1 MVNMADI
8 TVTFDDGS
16 SHVYRN
22 APENLTKDDA
32 LARIAK
38 DFAGKQVTGLD
49 RVAGGKKLSTEEVI
63 TGAVTNLPSSL
74 GSMAGDIYQAV
85 TNPVQTAK
93 AVLDLGAGAL
103 QNVLPEKL
111 VQMIGE
117 DKPSRELASKVGQ
130 HYVERYGSVEGAKRA
145 LATDPAGVMADLSTV
160 LTGGATLPTRAAP
173 ALATAAR
180 AVDPLMLAARATGK
194 TADITGKALKPLLGM
209 QTGVGSDAIGQAYQ
223 AGKVGGETADIFKAN
238 LRGEVPQTEVLD
250 AAKQNLAEMAIQRQN
265 AYRTEMANISKDKTV
280 LSFDGIDKAIDNA
293 MNKTTYKGKVVNE
306 KAFDKLS
313 SAKAEIDAWKELD
326 PVEFHTPEGLDKLKQ
341 KVGAILEDIPYE
353 QKTALTAV
361 NEVYNGIKNEI
372 KKQAPTYAK
381 TMQAYSEATD
391 LIREIE
397 KSLSLGNKASIDT
410 QMRKLQSIMRNNV
423 NTNWGQ
429 RMNLAQQLEAAGG
442 KQMMPALAGQAL
454 SNYAPR
460 GLQGASSIPTALLA
474 GSVFGTPLAAASL
487 ATSSPRLMGEAAY
500 GAGRVAKGLLDV
512 QNKMPNIDYPTM
524 FNLLYQA
531 NQPRKIDLTG
541 MANPD

>member
-1 MVNMADI
+1 MADI
-8 TVTFDDGS
+8 TVTFNDGT
-16 SHVYRN
+16 SHVYRD
-22 APENLTKDDA
+22 APESLTKDDVI
-32 LARIAK
+32 ARATR
-38 DFAGKQVTGLD
+38 DFSGKKITGLD
-49 RVAGGKKLSTEEVI
+49 RVAGGQKLSGEEVL
-63 TGAVTNLPSSL
+63 TGAVTNFPSSV
-74 GSMAGDIYQAV
+74 GSMLGDIYQAV
-85 TNPVQTAK
+85 TSPIQTTK
-93 AVLDLGAGAL
+93 AVLDLGAGIL
-103 QNVLPEKL
+103 QNALPERL
-111 VQMIGE
+111 VKAVGE
-117 DKPSRELASKVGQ
+117 DKASRDLASKVGQ

-160 LTGGATLPTRAAP
+160 LTGGAMLPTRAAP

-180 AVDPLMLAARATGK
+180 AVDPLMLSARAVGK
-194 TADITGKALKPLLGM
+194 TADVTGKALKPLLGI
-209 QTGVGSDAIGQAYQ
+209 QTGAGSDAIGQAYQ
-223 AGKVGGETADIFKAN
+223 AGRTGGETADVFKAN

-265 AYRTEMANISKDKTV
+265 AYRTEMAKISKDKTV

-293 MNKTTYKGKVVNE
+293 MNKTTYKGKIVNE
-306 KAFDKLS
+306 KAFDRLA
-313 SAKAEIDAWKELD
+313 SAKAEIDAWKQLD
-326 PVEFHTPEGLDKLKQ
+326 PVDFHTPEGLDKLKQ
-341 KVGAILEDIPYE
+341 KVGAILEDIPFE

-397 KSLSLGNKASIDT
+397 KTLSQGKNASVDT
-410 QMRKLQSIMRNNV
+410 QMRKLQSVMRNNV
-423 NTNWGQ
+423 NTNYGQ
-429 RMNLAQQLEAAGG
+429 RMSLVKQLEEAGG
-442 KQMMPALAGQAL
+442 REMMPALAGQAL

-460 GLQGASSIPTALLA
+460 GLQGASSVPTALLA
-474 GSVFGTPLAAASL
+474 GSLFGTPLAAASL

-531 NQPRKIDLTG
+531 GQPTKIDLTG
-541 MANPD
+541 MANAN

>member
-1 MVNMADI
+1 MADI
-8 TVTFDDGS
+8 TVTFNDGT
-16 SHVYRN
+16 SHVYRD
-22 APENLTKDDA
+22 APESLTKDDVI
-32 LARIAK
+32 ARATR
-38 DFAGKQVTGLD
+38 DFSGKQITGLD
-49 RVAGGKKLSTEEVI
+49 RVAGGQKLSTEEVL
-63 TGAVTNLPSSL
+63 TGAVTNFPSSV
-74 GSMAGDIYQAV
+74 GSMLGDIYQAV
-85 TNPVQTAK
+85 TSPIQTTK
-93 AVLDLGAGAL
+93 AVLDLGAGIL
-103 QNVLPEKL
+103 QNALPERL
-111 VQMIGE
+111 VKAVGE
-117 DKPSRELASKVGQ
+117 DKASRDLASKVGQ

-160 LTGGATLPTRAAP
+160 LTGGAMLPTRAAP

-180 AVDPLMLAARATGK
+180 AIDPLMLSARAVGK
-194 TADITGKALKPLLGM
+194 TADVTGKALKPLLGM
-209 QTGVGSDAIGQAYQ
+209 QTGAGSDAIGQAYQ
-223 AGKVGGETADIFKAN
+223 AGRTGGETADVFKAN

-265 AYRTEMANISKDKTV
+265 AYRTEMASISKDKTV
-280 LSFDGIDKAIDNA
+280 LSFDGIDKSIDNA
-293 MNKTTYKGKVVNE
+293 MNKTTYKGKIVNE
-306 KAFDKLS
+306 KAFDRLA
-313 SAKAEIDAWKELD
+313 SAKAEIDAWKQLD

-341 KVGAILEDIPYE
+341 KVGAILEDIPFE

-397 KSLSLGNKASIDT
+397 KTLSQGKNASVDT
-410 QMRKLQSIMRNNV
+410 QMRKLQSVMRNNV
-423 NTNWGQ
+423 NTNYGQ
-429 RMNLAQQLEAAGG
+429 RMSLVKQLEEAGG
-442 KQMMPALAGQAL
+442 REMMPALAGQAL

-460 GLQGASSIPTALLA
+460 GLQGASSVPTALLA
-474 GSVFGTPLAAASL
+474 GSLFGTPLAAASL

-512 QNKMPNIDYPTM
+512 QNRMPDIDYPTM
-524 FNLLYQA
+524 FNLLYQTG
-531 NQPRKIDLTG
+531 QPRKIDLTG

>member
-1 MVNMADI
+1 MADI

-16 SHVYRN
+16 SHVYKN
-22 APENLTKDDA
+22 APENLTKEDT
-32 LARIAK
+32 LARVAK

-49 RVAGGKKLSTEEVI
+49 RVAGGQKLSTEQVL
-63 TGAVTNLPSSL
+63 TGAVTNFPSSV
-74 GSMAGDIYQAV
+74 GSMVGDIYQAV

-93 AVLDLGAGAL
+93 AVLDLGAGIL
-103 QNVLPEKL
+103 QNALPERL
-111 VQMIGE
+111 VQAVGE
-117 DKPSRELASKVGQ
+117 DKASRDLASKVGK

-160 LTGGATLPTRAAP
+160 LTGGAMLPTRAAP

-180 AVDPLMLAARATGK
+180 AVDPLMLSAKAVGKTVDVTGK
-194 TADITGKALKPLLGM
+194 VAKPLLGM
-209 QTGVGSDAIGQAYQ
+209 QTGVGADAIGQAYQ
-223 AGKVGGETADIFKAN
+223 AGKAGGETADIFKAN

-250 AAKQNLAEMAIQRQN
+250 AAKQNLSEMAAQRQN

-306 KAFDKLS
+306 KAFDKLA
-313 SAKAEIDAWKELD
+313 SAKAEIDAWKQLD

-341 KVGAILEDIPYE
+341 KVGAILEDIPFE

-397 KSLSLGNKASIDT
+397 RSLSLGNKATIDT

-429 RMNLAQQLEAAGG
+429 RMNLAQQLEQAGG
-442 KQMMPALAGQAL
+442 RQMMPALAGQAL

-460 GLQGASSIPTALLA
+460 GLQGASSVPTALLA
-474 GSVFGTPLAAASL
+474 GSVLGSPVIPLSL

-500 GAGRVAKGLLDV
+500 GAGRVAKGLLDM
-512 QNKMPNIDYPTM
+512 QGKMPNIDYPTM

-531 NQPRKIDLTG
+531 GQPRKIDLTG

>member
-1 MVNMADI
+1 MADI
-8 TVTFDDGS
+8 TVTFDDGT

-22 APENLTKDDA
+22 APESLTKDDVI
-32 LARIAK
+32 ARASK
-38 DFAGKQVTGLD
+38 DFSGKQITGLD
-49 RVAGGKKLSTEEVI
+49 RVAGGQKLSTEQVL
-63 TGAVTNLPSSL
+63 TGAVTNFPSSV
-74 GSMAGDIYQAV
+74 GSMLGDIYQAV
-85 TNPVQTAK
+85 TSPIQTTK
-93 AVLDLGAGAL
+93 AVLDLGAGIL
-103 QNVLPEKL
+103 QNALPERL
-111 VQMIGE
+111 VQAVGE
-117 DKPSRELASKVGQ
+117 DKASRDLASKVGQ

-160 LTGGATLPTRAAP
+160 LTGGAMLPTRAAP

-180 AVDPLMLAARATGK
+180 AVDPLMLSARAVGK
-194 TADITGKALKPLLGM
+194 TADVTGKALKPLIGM
-209 QTGVGSDAIGQAYQ
+209 QTGAGSDAIGQAYQ
-223 AGKVGGETADIFKAN
+223 AGRAGGETADIFKAN

-265 AYRTEMANISKDKTV
+265 AYRTEMASISKDKTV

-293 MNKTTYKGKVVNE
+293 MNKTTYKGKIVNE
-306 KAFDKLS
+306 KAFDRLA
-313 SAKAEIDAWKELD
+313 SAKAEIDAWKQLD

-341 KVGAILEDIPYE
+341 KVGAILEDIPFE

-397 KSLSLGNKASIDT
+397 KTLSQGKNASVDT
-410 QMRKLQSIMRNNV
+410 QMRKLQSVMRNNV
-423 NTNWGQ
+423 NTNYGQ
-429 RMNLAQQLEAAGG
+429 RMSLVKQLEEAGG
-442 KQMMPALAGQAL
+442 REMMPALAGQAL

-474 GSVFGTPLAAASL
+474 GSLFGTPLAGASL

-512 QNKMPNIDYPTM
+512 QNRMPDIDYPTM

-531 NQPRKIDLTG
+531 EQPRKIDLTG
-541 MANPD
+541 MANR

>member
-1 MVNMADI
+1 MADI
-8 TVTFDDGS
+8 TVTFNDGT

-22 APENLTKDDA
+22 APESLTKDDVISRA
-32 LARIAK
+32 SK
-38 DFAGKQVTGLD
+38 DFSGKQITGLD
-49 RVAGGKKLSTEEVI
+49 RVAGGQKLSGEEVL
-63 TGAVTNLPSSL
+63 TGAVTNFPSSV
-74 GSMAGDIYQAV
+74 GSMLGDIYQAV
-85 TNPVQTAK
+85 TSPIQTTK
-93 AVLDLGAGAL
+93 AVLDLGAGIL
-103 QNVLPEKL
+103 QNVLPERL
-111 VQMIGE
+111 VQAVGE
-117 DKPSRELASKVGQ
+117 DKASRDLASKVGQ

-160 LTGGATLPTRAAP
+160 LTGGAMLPTRAAP

-194 TADITGKALKPLLGM
+194 AVDITGSVAKPLLGM
-209 QTGVGSDAIGQAYQ
+209 QTGAGTEAIGQAYK
-223 AGKVGGETADIFKAN
+223 AGKVGGETSEMFKAN
-238 LRGEVPQTEVLD
+238 MRGEVPQIEVLD
-250 AAKQNLAEMAIQRQN
+250 AAKQNLSAMAEQRQA
-265 AYRTEMANISKDKTV
+265 AYRTEMANISKDKSV

-293 MNKTTYKGKVVNE
+293 MNKVTYKGQIVNE
-306 KAFDKLS
+306 EAFDKVVK
-313 SAKAEIDAWKELD
+313 AKAEIDAWKQLD
-326 PVEFHTPEGLDKLKQ
+326 PAEFHTPEGLDKLKQ
-341 KVGAILEDIPYE
+341 KVGSVLEKIPFE
-353 QKTALTAV
+353 QKTSLTAV

-397 KSLSLGNKASIDT
+397 RTLSQGKNASVDT

-423 NTNWGQ
+423 NTNFGQ
-429 RMNLAQQLEAAGG
+429 RLSLAQQLEQAGG
-442 KQMMPALAGQAL
+442 KQMLPALAGQAL
-454 SNYAPR
+454 NTYTPR
-460 GLQGASSIPTALLA
+460 GLQGASSIPTSLMA
-474 GSVFGTPLAAASL
+474 GSLFGNVAVPLSL

-512 QNKMPNIDYPTM
+512 QNRMPNIDYPTM

-531 NQPRKIDLTG
+531 EQPRKIDLTG

>member
-1 MVNMADI
+1 MADI
-8 TVTFDDGS
+8 TVTFNDGT
-16 SHVYRN
+16 SHVYRD
-22 APENLTKDDA
+22 APESLTKDDVI
-32 LARIAK
+32 ARATR
-38 DFAGKQVTGLD
+38 DFSGKQITGLD
-49 RVAGGKKLSTEEVI
+49 RVAGGQKLSTEQVL
-63 TGAVTNLPSSL
+63 TGAVTNFPSSV
-74 GSMAGDIYQAV
+74 GSMLGDIYQAV
-85 TNPVQTAK
+85 TSPVQTTK
-93 AVLDLGAGAL
+93 AVLDLGAGIL
-103 QNVLPEKL
+103 QNALPERL
-111 VQMIGE
+111 VQAVGE
-117 DKPSRELASKVGQ
+117 DKASRDLASKVGQ

-160 LTGGATLPTRAAP
+160 LTGGAMLPTRAAP

-180 AVDPLMLAARATGK
+180 AVDPLMLSARAVGK
-194 TADITGKALKPLLGM
+194 TADVTGKALKPLLGM
-209 QTGVGSDAIGQAYQ
+209 QTGAGSDAIGQAYQ
-223 AGKVGGETADIFKAN
+223 AGRTGGETADVFKAN

-265 AYRTEMANISKDKTV
+265 AYRTEMASISKDKTV

-293 MNKTTYKGKVVNE
+293 MNKTTYKGKIVNE
-306 KAFDKLS
+306 KAFDRLA
-313 SAKAEIDAWKELD
+313 SARAEIDAWKQLD

-341 KVGAILEDIPYE
+341 KVGAILEDIPFE

-397 KSLSLGNKASIDT
+397 KTLSQGKNASVDT
-410 QMRKLQSIMRNNV
+410 QMRKLQSVMRNNV
-423 NTNWGQ
+423 NTNYGQ
-429 RMNLAQQLEAAGG
+429 RMSLVKQLEEAGG
-442 KQMMPALAGQAL
+442 REMMPALAGQAL

-460 GLQGASSIPTALLA
+460 GLQGASSVPTALLA
-474 GSVFGTPLAAASL
+474 GSLFGTPLAAASL

-512 QNKMPNIDYPTM
+512 QNRMPNIDYPTM

-531 NQPRKIDLTG
+531 GQPRKIDLTG
-541 MANPD
+541 MANAN

>member
-1 MVNMADI
+1 MADI
-8 TVTFDDGS
+8 TVTFDDGT

-22 APENLTKDDA
+22 APESLTKDDVI
-32 LARIAK
+32 ARASK
-38 DFAGKQVTGLD
+38 DFSGKQITGLD
-49 RVAGGKKLSTEEVI
+49 RVAGGQKLSTEQVL
-63 TGAVTNLPSSL
+63 TGAVTNFPSSV
-74 GSMAGDIYQAV
+74 GSMLGDIYQAV
-85 TNPVQTAK
+85 TSPIQTTK
-93 AVLDLGAGAL
+93 AVLDLGAGIL
-103 QNVLPEKL
+103 QNALPERL
-111 VQMIGE
+111 VQAVGE
-117 DKPSRELASKVGQ
+117 DKASRDLASKVGQ

-160 LTGGATLPTRAAP
+160 LTGGAMLPTRAAP

-180 AVDPLMLAARATGK
+180 AVDPLMLSARAVGK
-194 TADITGKALKPLLGM
+194 TADVTGKALKPLIGM
-209 QTGVGSDAIGQAYQ
+209 QTGAGSDAIGQAYQ
-223 AGKVGGETADIFKAN
+223 AGRAGGETADIFKAN

-265 AYRTEMANISKDKTV
+265 AYRTEMASISKDKTV

-293 MNKTTYKGKVVNE
+293 MNKTTYKGKIVNE
-306 KAFDKLS
+306 KAFDRLA
-313 SAKAEIDAWKELD
+313 SAKAEIDAWKQLD

-341 KVGAILEDIPYE
+341 KVGAILEDIPFE

-397 KSLSLGNKASIDT
+397 KTLSQGKNASVDT
-410 QMRKLQSIMRNNV
+410 QMRKLQSVMRNNV
-423 NTNWGQ
+423 NTNYGQ
-429 RMNLAQQLEAAGG
+429 RMSLVKQLEEAGG
-442 KQMMPALAGQAL
+442 RQMMPALAGQAL

-474 GSVFGTPLAAASL
+474 GSLFGTPLAGASL

-512 QNKMPNIDYPTM
+512 QNRMPDIDYPTM

-531 NQPRKIDLTG
+531 EQPRKIDLTG
-541 MANPD
+541 MANR

>member
-1 MVNMADI
+1 MADI
-8 TVTFDDGS
+8 TVTFNDGT
-16 SHVYRN
+16 SHVYRD
-22 APENLTKDDA
+22 APESLTKDDVI
-32 LARIAK
+32 ARATR
-38 DFAGKQVTGLD
+38 DFSGKKITGLD
-49 RVAGGKKLSTEEVI
+49 RVAGGQKLSGEEVL
-63 TGAVTNLPSSL
+63 TGAVTNFPSSV
-74 GSMAGDIYQAV
+74 GSMLGDIYQAV
-85 TNPVQTAK
+85 TSPIQTTK
-93 AVLDLGAGAL
+93 AVLDLGAGIL
-103 QNVLPEKL
+103 QNALPERL
-111 VQMIGE
+111 VKAVGE
-117 DKPSRELASKVGQ
+117 DKASRDLASKVGQ

-160 LTGGATLPTRAAP
+160 LTGGAMLPTRAAP

-180 AVDPLMLAARATGK
+180 AVDPLILSARAVGK
-194 TADITGKALKPLLGM
+194 TADVTGKALKPLLGI
-209 QTGVGSDAIGQAYQ
+209 QTGAGSDAIGQAYQ
-223 AGKVGGETADIFKAN
+223 AGRTGGETADVFKAN

-265 AYRTEMANISKDKTV
+265 AYRTEMAKISKDKTV

-293 MNKTTYKGKVVNE
+293 MNKTTYKGKIVNE
-306 KAFDKLS
+306 KAFDRLA
-313 SAKAEIDAWKELD
+313 SAKAEIDAWKQLD
-326 PVEFHTPEGLDKLKQ
+326 PVDFHTPEGLDKLKQ
-341 KVGAILEDIPYE
+341 KVGAILEDIPFE

-397 KSLSLGNKASIDT
+397 KTLSQGKNASVDT
-410 QMRKLQSIMRNNV
+410 QMRKLQSVMRNNV
-423 NTNWGQ
+423 NTNYGQ
-429 RMNLAQQLEAAGG
+429 RMSLVKQLEEAGG
-442 KQMMPALAGQAL
+442 REMMPALAGQAL

-460 GLQGASSIPTALLA
+460 GLQGASSVPTALLA
-474 GSVFGTPLAAASL
+474 GSLFGTPLAAASL

-531 NQPRKIDLTG
+531 GQPTKIDLTG
-541 MANPD
+541 MANAN

>member
-1 MVNMADI
+1 MADI
-8 TVTFDDGS
+8 TVTFDDGT

-22 APENLTKDDA
+22 APESLTKDDVI
-32 LARIAK
+32 ARASR
-38 DFAGKQVTGLD
+38 DFSGKQITGLD
-49 RVAGGKKLSTEEVI
+49 RVAGGQKLSTEQVL
-63 TGAVTNLPSSL
+63 TGAVTNFPSSV
-74 GSMAGDIYQAV
+74 GSMLGDIYQAV
-85 TNPVQTAK
+85 TSPIQTTK
-93 AVLDLGAGAL
+93 AVLDLGAGIL
-103 QNVLPEKL
+103 QNALPERL
-111 VQMIGE
+111 VQAVGE
-117 DKPSRELASKVGQ
+117 DKASRDLASKVGQ

-160 LTGGATLPTRAAP
+160 LTGGAMLPTRAAP

-180 AVDPLMLAARATGK
+180 AVDPLMLSARAVGK
-194 TADITGKALKPLLGM
+194 TADVTGKALKPLLGM
-209 QTGVGSDAIGQAYQ
+209 QTGAGSDAIGQAYQ
-223 AGKVGGETADIFKAN
+223 AGRAGGETADIFKAN

-265 AYRTEMANISKDKTV
+265 AYRTEMASISKDKTV

-293 MNKTTYKGKVVNE
+293 MNKTTYKGKIVNE
-306 KAFDKLS
+306 KAFDRLA
-313 SAKAEIDAWKELD
+313 SAKAEIDAWKQLD

-341 KVGAILEDIPYE
+341 KVGAILEDIPFE

-397 KSLSLGNKASIDT
+397 KTLSQGKNASVDT
-410 QMRKLQSIMRNNV
+410 QMRKLQSVMRNNV
-423 NTNWGQ
+423 NTNYGQ
-429 RMNLAQQLEAAGG
+429 RMSLVKQLEEAGG
-442 KQMMPALAGQAL
+442 RQMMPALAGQAL

-474 GSVFGTPLAAASL
+474 GSLFGTPLAGASL

-512 QNKMPNIDYPTM
+512 QNRMPDIDYPTM

-531 NQPRKIDLTG
+531 EQPRKIDLTG
-541 MANPD
+541 MANR

>member
-1 MVNMADI
+1 MADI
-8 TVTFDDGS
+8 TVTFNDGT
-16 SHVYRN
+16 SHVYRD
-22 APENLTKDDA
+22 APESLTKDDVI
-32 LARIAK
+32 ARATK
-38 DFAGKQVTGLD
+38 DFSGKQITGLD
-49 RVAGGKKLSTEEVI
+49 RVAGGQKLSTEQVL
-63 TGAVTNLPSSL
+63 TGAVTNFPSSV
-74 GSMAGDIYQAV
+74 GSMLGDIYQAV
-85 TNPVQTAK
+85 SSPVQTTK
-93 AVLDLGAGAL
+93 AVLDLGAGIL
-103 QNVLPEKL
+103 QNTLPERF
-111 VQMIGE
+111 VQAVGE
-117 DKPSRELASKVGQ
+117 DKASRDLASKVGQ

-160 LTGGATLPTRAAP
+160 LTGGAMLPTRAAP

-180 AVDPLMLAARATGK
+180 AVDPLMLSARAVGK
-194 TADITGKALKPLLGM
+194 TADVTGKALKPLLGM
-209 QTGVGSDAIGQAYQ
+209 QTGAGSDAIGQAYQ
-223 AGKVGGETADIFKAN
+223 AGRTGGETADVFKAN

-265 AYRTEMANISKDKTV
+265 AYRTEMASISKDKTV

-293 MNKTTYKGKVVNE
+293 MNKTTYKGKIVNE
-306 KAFDKLS
+306 KAFDRLA
-313 SAKAEIDAWKELD
+313 SAKAEINAWKQLD

-341 KVGAILEDIPYE
+341 KVGAILEDIPFE

-397 KSLSLGNKASIDT
+397 KTLSQGKNASVDT
-410 QMRKLQSIMRNNV
+410 QMRKLQSVMRNNV
-423 NTNWGQ
+423 NTNYGQ
-429 RMNLAQQLEAAGG
+429 RMSLVKQLEEAGG
-442 KQMMPALAGQAL
+442 REMMPALAGQAL

-460 GLQGASSIPTALLA
+460 GLQGASSVPTALLA
-474 GSVFGTPLAAASL
+474 GSLFGTPLAAASL

-512 QNKMPNIDYPTM
+512 QNRMPDIDYPTM

-531 NQPRKIDLTG
+531 GQPRKIDLTG
-541 MANPD
+541 MANAN

>member
-1 MVNMADI
+1 MADI
-8 TVTFDDGS
+8 TVTFDDGT

-22 APENLTKDDA
+22 APESLTKDDVI
-32 LARIAK
+32 ARASR
-38 DFAGKQVTGLD
+38 DFSGKQITGLD
-49 RVAGGKKLSTEEVI
+49 RVAGGQKLSTEQVL
-63 TGAVTNLPSSL
+63 TGAVTNFPSSV
-74 GSMAGDIYQAV
+74 GSMLGDIYQAV
-85 TNPVQTAK
+85 TSPIQTTK
-93 AVLDLGAGAL
+93 AVLDLGAGIL
-103 QNVLPEKL
+103 QNALPERL
-111 VQMIGE
+111 VQAVGE
-117 DKPSRELASKVGQ
+117 DKASRDLASKVGQ

-160 LTGGATLPTRAAP
+160 LTGGAMLPTRAAP

-180 AVDPLMLAARATGK
+180 AVDPLMLSARAVGK
-194 TADITGKALKPLLGM
+194 TADVTGKALKPLLGM
-209 QTGVGSDAIGQAYQ
+209 QTGAGSDAIGQAYQ
-223 AGKVGGETADIFKAN
+223 AGRTGGETADVFKAN

-250 AAKQNLAEMAIQRQN
+250 AAKQNLAEMAVQRQN
-265 AYRTEMANISKDKTV
+265 AYRTEMASISKDKTV

-293 MNKTTYKGKVVNE
+293 MNKTTYKGKIVNE
-306 KAFDKLS
+306 KAFDRLA
-313 SAKAEIDAWKELD
+313 SARAEIDAWKQLD
-326 PVEFHTPEGLDKLKQ
+326 PAEFHTPEGLDKLKQ
-341 KVGAILEDIPYE
+341 KVGAILEDIPFE

-397 KSLSLGNKASIDT
+397 RTLSQGKNASVDT
-410 QMRKLQSIMRNNV
+410 QMRKLQSVMRNNV
-423 NTNWGQ
+423 NTNYGQ
-429 RMNLAQQLEAAGG
+429 RMSLVKQLEEAGG
-442 KQMMPALAGQAL
+442 REMMPALAGQAL

-460 GLQGASSIPTALLA
+460 GLQGASSVPTALLA
-474 GSVFGTPLAAASL
+474 GSLFGTPLAGASL

-512 QNKMPNIDYPTM
+512 QNRMPDIDYPTM

-531 NQPRKIDLTG
+531 QQPRKIDLTG

>member
-1 MVNMADI
+1 MADI
-8 TVTFDDGS
+8 TVTFDDGT

-22 APENLTKDDA
+22 APESLTKDDVI
-32 LARIAK
+32 ARASK
-38 DFAGKQVTGLD
+38 DFSGKQITGLD
-49 RVAGGKKLSTEEVI
+49 KVAGGQKLSTEQVL
-63 TGAVTNLPSSL
+63 TGAVTNFPSSV
-74 GSMAGDIYQAV
+74 GSMLGDIYQAV
-85 TNPVQTAK
+85 TSPIQTTK
-93 AVLDLGAGAL
+93 AVLDLGAGIL
-103 QNVLPEKL
+103 QNALPERL
-111 VQMIGE
+111 VQAVGE
-117 DKPSRELASKVGQ
+117 DKASRDLASKVGQ

-160 LTGGATLPTRAAP
+160 LTGGAMLPTRAAP

-180 AVDPLMLAARATGK
+180 AVDPLMLSARAVGK
-194 TADITGKALKPLLGM
+194 TADVTGKALKPLLGM
-209 QTGVGSDAIGQAYQ
+209 QTGAGSDAIGQAYQ
-223 AGKVGGETADIFKAN
+223 AGRTGGETADVFKAN

-265 AYRTEMANISKDKTV
+265 AYRTEMASISKDKTI

-293 MNKTTYKGKVVNE
+293 MNKTTYKGKIVNE
-306 KAFDKLS
+306 KAFDRLA
-313 SAKAEIDAWKELD
+313 SARAEIDAWKQLD
-326 PVEFHTPEGLDKLKQ
+326 PAEFHTPEGLDKLKQ
-341 KVGAILEDIPYE
+341 KVGAILEDIPFE

-397 KSLSLGNKASIDT
+397 KTLSQGKNASVDT
-410 QMRKLQSIMRNNV
+410 QMRKLQSVMRNNV
-423 NTNWGQ
+423 NTNYGQ
-429 RMNLAQQLEAAGG
+429 RMSLVKQLEEAGG
-442 KQMMPALAGQAL
+442 REMMPALAGQAL

-460 GLQGASSIPTALLA
+460 GLQGASSVPTALLA
-474 GSVFGTPLAAASL
+474 GSLFGTPLAGASL

-512 QNKMPNIDYPTM
+512 QNRMPDIDYPTM

-531 NQPRKIDLTG
+531 QQPYRIDING
-541 MANPD
+541 VGNSN

>member
-1 MVNMADI
+1 MADI
-8 TVTFDDGS
+8 TVTFDDGT

-22 APENLTKDDA
+22 APESLTKDDVI
-32 LARIAK
+32 ARASK
-38 DFAGKQVTGLD
+38 DFSGKQITGLD
-49 RVAGGKKLSTEEVI
+49 RVAGGQKLSTEQVL
-63 TGAVTNLPSSL
+63 TGAVTNFPSSV
-74 GSMAGDIYQAV
+74 GSMLGDIYQAV
-85 TNPVQTAK
+85 TSPIQTTK
-93 AVLDLGAGAL
+93 AVLDLGAGIL
-103 QNVLPEKL
+103 QNALPERL
-111 VQMIGE
+111 VQAVGE
-117 DKPSRELASKVGQ
+117 DKASRDLASKVGQ

-160 LTGGATLPTRAAP
+160 LTGGAMLPTRAAP

-180 AVDPLMLAARATGK
+180 AVDPLMLSARAVGK
-194 TADITGKALKPLLGM
+194 TADVTGKALKPLLGM
-209 QTGVGSDAIGQAYQ
+209 QTGAGSDAIGQAYQ
-223 AGKVGGETADIFKAN
+223 AGRTGGETADVFKAN

-265 AYRTEMANISKDKTV
+265 AYRTEMASISKDKTV

-293 MNKTTYKGKVVNE
+293 MNKTTYKGKIVNE
-306 KAFDKLS
+306 KAFDRLA
-313 SAKAEIDAWKELD
+313 SARAEIDAWKQLD
-326 PVEFHTPEGLDKLKQ
+326 PAEFHTPEGLDKLKQ
-341 KVGAILEDIPYE
+341 KVGAILEDIPFE

-397 KSLSLGNKASIDT
+397 KTLSQGKNASVDT
-410 QMRKLQSIMRNNV
+410 QMRKLQSVMRNNV
-423 NTNWGQ
+423 NTNYGQ
-429 RMNLAQQLEAAGG
+429 RMSLVKQLEEAGG
-442 KQMMPALAGQAL
+442 REMMPALAGQAL

-460 GLQGASSIPTALLA
+460 GLQGASSVPTALLA
-474 GSVFGTPLAAASL
+474 GSLFGTPLAAASL

-512 QNKMPNIDYPTM
+512 QNRMPDIDYPTM

-531 NQPRKIDLTG
+531 QQPRKIDLTG

>member
-1 MVNMADI
+1 MADI
-8 TVTFDDGS
+8 TVTFNDGS
-16 SHVYRN
+16 SHVYRG
-22 APENLTKDDA
+22 APDSLSKDDV

-38 DFAGKQVTGLD
+38 DFAGKQVTSLD
-49 RVAGGKKLSTEEVI
+49 RIAGGQKLSTEQVL
-63 TGAVTNLPSSL
+63 TGAVTNFPSSV
-74 GSMAGDIYQAV
+74 GSMLGDIYQAV

-93 AVLDLGAGAL
+93 TVLDLGAGIL
-103 QNVLPEKL
+103 QNALPERL
-111 VQMIGE
+111 VQAVGE
-117 DKPSRELASKVGQ
+117 DKASRDLASKVGQ

-160 LTGGATLPTRAAP
+160 LTGGAMLPTRAAP

-180 AVDPLMLAARATGK
+180 AVDPLMISARAVGK
-194 TADITGKALKPLLGM
+194 TADVTGKALKPLLGM
-209 QTGVGSDAIGQAYQ
+209 QTGAGSDAIGQAYQ
-223 AGKVGGETADIFKAN
+223 AGRTGGETADVFKAN

-265 AYRTEMANISKDKTV
+265 AYRTEMASISKDKTV

-293 MNKTTYKGKVVNE
+293 MNKTTYKGKIVNE
-306 KAFDKLS
+306 KAFDRLA
-313 SAKAEIDAWKELD
+313 SARAEIDAWKQLD
-326 PVEFHTPEGLDKLKQ
+326 PVDFHTPEGLDKLKQ
-341 KVGAILEDIPYE
+341 KVGAILEDIPFE

-397 KSLSLGNKASIDT
+397 RTLSQGKNASVDT
-410 QMRKLQSIMRNNV
+410 QMRKLQSVMRNNV
-423 NTNWGQ
+423 NTNYGQ
-429 RMNLAQQLEAAGG
+429 RMSLVKQLEEAGG
-442 KQMMPALAGQAL
+442 REMMPALAGQAL

-460 GLQGASSIPTALLA
+460 GLQGASSVPTALLA
-474 GSVFGTPLAAASL
+474 GSLFGTPLAAASL

-512 QNKMPNIDYPTM
+512 QNRMPNIDYPTM

-531 NQPRKIDLTG
+531 EQPRKIDLRG
-541 MANPD
+541 LAIPD

>member
-1 MVNMADI
+1 MADI
-8 TVTFDDGS
+8 TVTFNDGT

-32 LARIAK
+32 LARVAK

-49 RVAGGKKLSTEEVI
+49 RVAGGQKLSGEEVL
-63 TGAVTNLPSSL
+63 TGAVTNFPSSV
-74 GSMAGDIYQAV
+74 GSMLGDIYQAV
-85 TNPVQTAK
+85 TSPIQTTK
-93 AVLDLGAGAL
+93 AVLDLGAGIL
-103 QNVLPEKL
+103 QNALPERL
-111 VQMIGE
+111 VQAVGE
-117 DKPSRELASKVGQ
+117 DKASRDLASKVGQ

-160 LTGGATLPTRAAP
+160 LTGGAMLPTRAAP
-173 ALATAAR
+173 ALATTAR
-180 AVDPLMLAARATGK
+180 AIDPLMLSARAVGK
-194 TADITGKALKPLLGM
+194 TADVTGRALKPLIGM
-209 QTGVGSDAIGQAYQ
+209 QTGAGSDAIGQAYQ
-223 AGKVGGETADIFKAN
+223 AGRTGGETADVFKAN
-238 LRGEVPQTEVLD
+238 LRGEVPQTEVLE
-250 AAKQNLAEMAIQRQN
+250 AAKQNLAEMAVQRQN
-265 AYRTEMANISKDKTV
+265 AYRTEMASISKDKTV

-293 MNKTTYKGKVVNE
+293 MNKTTYKGKIVNE
-306 KAFDKLS
+306 KAFDRLA
-313 SAKAEIDAWKELD
+313 SARAEIDAWKQLD
-326 PVEFHTPEGLDKLKQ
+326 PVDFHTPEGLDKLKQ
-341 KVGAILEDIPYE
+341 KVGAILEDIPFE

-397 KSLSLGNKASIDT
+397 RTLSQGKNASVDT
-410 QMRKLQSIMRNNV
+410 QMRKLQSVMRNNV
-423 NTNWGQ
+423 NTNYGQ
-429 RMNLAQQLEAAGG
+429 RMSLVKQLEEAGG
-442 KQMMPALAGQAL
+442 REMMPALAGQAL

-460 GLQGASSIPTALLA
+460 GLQGASSVPTALLA
-474 GSVFGTPLAAASL
+474 GSLFGTPLAAASL

-512 QNKMPNIDYPTM
+512 QNRMPDIDYPTM

-531 NQPRKIDLTG
+531 EQPRKIDLRG
-541 MANPD
+541 LAIPD

>member
-1 MVNMADI
+1 MADI

-22 APENLTKDDA
+22 APETLTQDDVI
-32 LARIAK
+32 ARASK
-38 DFAGKQVTGLD
+38 DFAGKQVSSLN
-49 RVAGGKKLSTEEVI
+49 RVAGGQKLSAEEVL
-63 TGAVTNLPSSL
+63 TGAVTNLPSSI
-74 GSMAGDIYQAV
+74 GGMAKDIYQAV
-85 TNPVQTAK
+85 TSPVQTAK
-93 AVLDLGAGAL
+93 SVLDLGAGIL

-111 VQMIGE
+111 VQAVGE
-117 DKPSRELASKVGQ
+117 DKASRELANKVGQ

-194 TADITGKALKPLLGM
+194 VADVTGGALKPLLGM
-209 QTGVGSDAIGQAYQ
+209 QTGTGSEAIGQAYQ
-223 AGKVGGETADIFKAN
+223 AGRAGGEASDIFKAN

-250 AAKQNLAEMAIQRQN
+250 AAKQNLAEMAAQRQN
-265 AYRTEMANISKDKTV
+265 AYRTDMANISKDKTV
-280 LSFDGIDKAIDNA
+280 LSFDGIDKALDNA
-293 MNKTTYKGKVVNE
+293 MNKVTYKGKVVNE
-306 KAFDKLS
+306 KAFDKLAA
-313 SAKAEIDAWKELD
+313 AKAEIEAWKELD
-326 PVEFHTPEGLDKLKQ
+326 PTQYHTPEGLDKLKQ
-341 KVGAILEDIPYE
+341 KVGGILEDIPFE

-372 KKQAPTYAK
+372 KSQAPTYAK

-397 KSLSLGNKASIDT
+397 KSLSLGNKATVDT

-429 RMNLAQQLEAAGG
+429 RMSLAQQLEAAGG

-474 GSVFGTPLAAASL
+474 GSALGSPMIPISL

-512 QNKMPNIDYPTM
+512 QNKLPALDYPTM

-531 NQPRKIDLTG
+531 NQPKD
-541 MANPD
+541 

>member
-1 MVNMADI
+1 MADI

-22 APENLTKDDA
+22 APETLTQDDVI
-32 LARIAK
+32 ARASK
-38 DFAGKQVTGLD
+38 DFAGKQVSSLN
-49 RVAGGKKLSTEEVI
+49 RVAGGQKLSAEEVL
-63 TGAVTNLPSSL
+63 TGAVTNLPSSI
-74 GSMAGDIYQAV
+74 GGMAKDIYQAV
-85 TNPVQTAK
+85 TSPVQTAK
-93 AVLDLGAGAL
+93 SVLDLGAGIL

-111 VQMIGE
+111 VQAVGE
-117 DKPSRELASKVGQ
+117 DKASRELANKVGQ

-160 LTGGATLPTRAAP
+160 LTGGATLPTRATP

-180 AVDPLMLAARATGK
+180 AVDPLMLAARTTGK
-194 TADITGKALKPLLGM
+194 VADVTGGALKPLLGM
-209 QTGVGSDAIGQAYQ
+209 QTGTGSEAIGQAYQ
-223 AGKVGGETADIFKAN
+223 AGRAG
-238 LRGEVPQTEVLD
+238 EVLD
-250 AAKQNLAEMAIQRQN
+250 AAKQNLAEMAAQRQN
-265 AYRTEMANISKDKTV
+265 AYRTDMANISKDKTV
-280 LSFDGIDKAIDNA
+280 LSFDGIDKALDNA
-293 MNKTTYKGKVVNE
+293 MNKVTYKGKVVNE
-306 KAFDKLS
+306 KAFDKLAA
-313 SAKAEIDAWKELD
+313 AKAEIEAWKELD
-326 PVEFHTPEGLDKLKQ
+326 PAQYHTPEGLDKLKQ
-341 KVGAILEDIPYE
+341 KVGGILEDIPFE

-372 KKQAPTYAK
+372 KSQAPTYAK

-397 KSLSLGNKASIDT
+397 KSLSLGNKATVDT

-429 RMNLAQQLEAAGG
+429 RMSLAQQLETAGG

-460 GLQGASSIPTALLA
+460 GLQGASSVPTALLA
-474 GSVFGTPLAAASL
+474 GSVFGSPVVPLSL

-512 QNKMPNIDYPTM
+512 QNKLPALDYPTM

-531 NQPRKIDLTG
+531 NQPKD
-541 MANPD
+541 

>member
-1 MVNMADI
+1 MADI
-8 TVTFDDGS
+8 TVTFNDGS
-16 SHVYRN
+16 SHVYRD
-22 APENLTKDDA
+22 APESLTKDDA

-38 DFAGKQVTGLD
+38 DFAGKQITSLD

-85 TNPVQTAK
+85 TSPVQTAK

-160 LTGGATLPTRAAP
+160 LTGGAMLPTRAAP

-180 AVDPLMLAARATGK
+180 TVDPLMLAARATGK

-293 MNKTTYKGKVVNE
+293 LNTLLFSQCLLLLLTLANHV
-306 KAFDKLS
+306 S
-313 SAKAEIDAWKELD
+313 QLD
-326 PVEFHTPEGLDKLKQ
+326 
-341 KVGAILEDIPYE
+341 IL
-353 QKTALTAV
+353 QLT
-361 NEVYNGIKNEI
+361 
-372 KKQAPTYAK
+372 
-381 TMQAYSEATD
+381 
-391 LIREIE
+391 
-397 KSLSLGNKASIDT
+397 
-410 QMRKLQSIMRNNV
+410 
-423 NTNWGQ
+423 
-429 RMNLAQQLEAAGG
+429 
-442 KQMMPALAGQAL
+442 
-454 SNYAPR
+454 
-460 GLQGASSIPTALLA
+460 LQGFLHTTFV
-474 GSVFGTPLAAASL
+474 GSLTSL
-487 ATSSPRLMGEAAY
+487 QTFSNRLTCIATLEQTSC
-500 GAGRVAKGLLDV
+500 
-512 QNKMPNIDYPTM
+512 
-524 FNLLYQA
+524 
-531 NQPRKIDLTG
+531 
-541 MANPD
+541 